1 VAYPFIAFDAH
12 RVLPISGGDCRTQTH
27 PTLSGQLLPHHP
39 NECIFAAMQHKETA
53 RLYFKLII
61 FMTGE
66 IPMKYANIIITV
78 ALTLLSSLFPAQA
91 QNHPATGT
99 AAPESKDRCQ
109 AEVLKFEHIMSFI
122 RESQGPQAAAKLKEK
137 LLPAKTESE
146 IMSKDGYCGLARHLR
161 EKKLTS

>member
-1 VAYPFIAFDAH
+1 
-12 RVLPISGGDCRTQTH
+12 
-27 PTLSGQLLPHHP
+27 
-39 NECIFAAMQHKETA
+39 
-53 RLYFKLII
+53 
-61 FMTGE
+61 
-66 IPMKYANIIITV
+66 MKYVTLFTV
-78 ALTLLSSLFPAQA
+78 AVLTLLSGLFPAQA
-91 QNHPATGT
+91 QNRPATPGTAAPGTAAPAT

-109 AEVLKFEHIMSFI
+109 AEVLKFEHIMGFI